1 MDSVN
6 PKELKSMKPDD
17 KKFSEE
23 IRVRCPSR
31 MAPMIDRAAER
42 RCMKPS
48 EFIRM
53 SIVERLMADGFK
65 FGEAS

>member
-1 MDSVN
+1 
-6 PKELKSMKPDD
+6 MKPDAN
-17 KKFSEE
+17 KFTEE
-23 IRVRCPSR
+23 LRVRCPRHLS
-31 MAPMIDRAAER
+31 PLIERAAER
-42 RCMKPS
+42 RCQKPS

>member
-1 MDSVN
+1 M
-6 PKELKSMKPDD
+6 KSDERR
-17 KKFSEE
+17 FSEE

-31 MAPMIDRAAER
+31 MTPMIDRAAER

-53 SIVERLMADGFK
+53 SIVERLMADGFN